1 MTSTATPVTMV
12 RSVQGDTLSGIV
24 WRHLGQ
30 GPGTVEAVLD
40 ANPHLAHM
48 PAVLPAGVAVQL
60 PATHTTTRPA
70 PVATVRLW
78 D

>member
-1 MTSTATPVTMV
+1 MTSTATPITLV
-12 RSVQGDTLSGIV
+12 RSLQGDTLSGIV
-24 WRHLGQ
+24 WRTLGQ
-30 GPGTVEAVLD
+30 SPGTVEAVLD
-40 ANPHLAHM
+40 ANPHLAHL
-48 PAVLPAGVAVQL
+48 PPVLPAGVAVQL

>member
-1 MTSTATPVTMV
+1 MTSKATPMTMV

-30 GPGTVEAVLD
+30 APGTVEAVLA
-40 ANPHLAHM
+40 ANPHLAHL
-48 PAVLPAGVAVQL
+48 PPVLPAGVAVQL
-60 PATHTTTRPA
+60 PTTNTTTRPA

>member
-1 MTSTATPVTMV
+1 MTHTATPVTMV

-30 GPGTVEAVLD
+30 GPGRVEAALA

-60 PATHTTTRPA
+60 PAVPQSTRPA
-70 PVATVRLW
+70 TISLW

>member
-1 MTSTATPVTMV
+1 MTNQATPITLV
-12 RSVQGDTLSGIV
+12 RSLQGDTLSGIV
-24 WRHLGQ
+24 WRHMGQ
-30 GPGTVEAVLD
+30 SSGVMEAVLD
-40 ANPHLAHM
+40 INPHLADM

-60 PATHTTTRPA
+60 PTTHTTTRPA